1 MDFIHRLDGIT
12 EEAGQIAVTFFNEQG
27 EIELT
32 PAAIHVD
39 GTLGV
44 SKTSFRRRL
53 PLPAEHGLGA
63 GRDLGNRF
71 LTRKGLDGG
80 LSSRW

>member
-12 EEAGQIAVTFFNEQG
+12 EEAGQIAVTYFNEQG

-44 SKTSFRRRL
+44 SKTSF
-53 PLPAEHGLGA
+53 G
-63 GRDLGNRF
+63 DDFRF
-71 LTRKGLDGG
+71 LRNMVSVPDEIWGTG
-80 LSSRW
+80 S